1 MTRNVCRLLAVAAIA
16 IALFGEQAPAA
27 DPPKTPTIRT
37 IQLQVDPAPEPR
49 FALQHLFETPYVE
62 QEPGNAAF
70 LYQTAVGQ
78 MMQANSGEDAIDGD
92 TLRQWVEDP
101 VEELP
106 LEKVRPAIA
115 RFEQSFRLLEAAA
128 RRDRC
133 TWEYPTR
140 EGGVPYVNPLLNEY
154 RTLSRLVVVKAKLEI
169 HGGNVDAA
177 LGTLRCGIIMARN
190 LGDGPNFI
198 QHLVGVS
205 MAAGTL
211 RQIDAFV
218 QKPEAP
224 NLYWALTALPD
235 PLVDI
240 RKAVQMESEVLHVE
254 LPELQTLE
262 QTVLSDAQILSLWK
276 RAALWAGYNSH
287 EPDRWLDKARDIATA
302 MARYP
307 QAKRNLLEQGYPAE
321 KVESWPALYVILLD
335 QHHQFRAMRDMS
347 FKWTYIPYAQAHNR
361 LRQAEQELSRLYRY
375 ADGSASVNPFANSLP
390 AIQRIW
396 FLDARLARDIAMLR
410 CIEAIRMHAAD
421 HGSKLPRSLAEIT
434 AVPVP
439 LDPLNGK
446 AFHYD
451 LTGGK
456 AVLESAIPP
465 DGGPKDGLRYEIT
478 LR

>member
-1 MTRNVCRLLAVAAIA
+1 MTRNVCRLLAVATIA
-16 IALFGEQAPAA
+16 IALRGEQAPAA

-37 IQLQVDPAPEPR
+37 IRLEVDPAPEPR
-49 FALQHLFETPYVE
+49 FALQYLFETPYAG

-70 LYQTAVGQ
+70 LYQTAIGQ
-78 MMQANSGEDAIDGD
+78 MMQTNSGEDAIDGD
-92 TLRQWVEDP
+92 TLRQWVDDP
-101 VEELP
+101 IEKLP

-133 TWEYPTR
+133 MWEYPTR
-140 EGGVPYVNPLLNEY
+140 EGGVTYVNPLLNEY
-154 RTLSRLVVVKAKLEI
+154 RMLSRLVAVKAKLEI
-169 HGGNVDAA
+169 HSGDFDAA

-198 QHLVGVS
+198 QHLVGVA

-211 RQIDAFV
+211 RQLDALV
-218 QKPEAP
+218 QKPHAP
-224 NLYWALTALPD
+224 NLYWALTALLD

-240 RKAVQMESEVLHVE
+240 RKAVQMESEALHVE

-262 QTVLSDAQILSLWK
+262 HTVLSNEQVLDLWR
-276 RAALWAGYNSH
+276 RAAAMLGADQDDPGWWLSKTMMIAGAMKLYPH
-287 EPDRWLDKARDIATA
+287 AKARLI
-302 MARYP
+302 
-307 QAKRNLLEQGYPAE
+307 EQGHPAGT
-321 KVESWPALYVILLD
+321 VESWPPLHVILLD
-335 QHHQFRAMRDMS
+335 QHQQFRAASDRI
-347 FKWTYIPYAQAHNR
+347 FKWTYIPYTQARNG
-361 LRQAEQELSRLYRY
+361 LKQADEEMSQLYQQ
-375 ADGSASVNPFANSLP
+375 DGAAMANPFLTFLP
-390 AIQRIW
+390 ATERIC

-410 CIEAIRMHAAD
+410 CIEAIRMYAAD
-421 HGSKLPRSLAEIT
+421 HDGKLPRSLAEIT
-434 AVPVP
+434 AVPFP
-439 LDPLNGK
+439 TDPLNGG
-446 AFHYD
+446 AFHYE